1 MAKVPVKK
9 PTQIEILE
17 KFRNAQGL
25 NKSEF
30 PHQLG
35 VGRASYYMWL
45 SGTEISLEILQV
57 WALENIGGWVG
68 AMANE
73 LITLRDQRLVPC
85 VCQTAIGD
93 AGNCPRHPSVLE
105 IGVAA

>member
-1 MAKVPVKK
+1 MPKTEKK
-9 PTQIEILE
+9 PTQIDILE

-35 VGRASYYMWL
+35 VGRASYYTWMD
-45 SGTEISLEILQV
+45 GAEISLEILIT
-57 WALENIGGWVG
+57 WALDYVGGWVG
-68 AMANE
+68 AMAVE
-73 LITLRDQRLVPC
+73 LITLRDPRLVPC

-93 AGNCPRHPSVLE
+93 AGPCPRHAVE
-105 IGVAA
+105 VAA